1 MDDWLTGLKR
11 LHFGAIM
18 EESIEHL
25 KRAAQYWRE
34 EAIKLESVSLFN
46 KYLGI
51 LDAIRVLEDPKF
63 AQLYC
68 RKKT

>member
-1 MDDWLTGLKR
+1 
-11 LHFGAIM
+11 M

-25 KRAAQYWRE
+25 KRAAQYWRQ
-34 EAIKLESVSLFN
+34 EAIKLESVPLFN